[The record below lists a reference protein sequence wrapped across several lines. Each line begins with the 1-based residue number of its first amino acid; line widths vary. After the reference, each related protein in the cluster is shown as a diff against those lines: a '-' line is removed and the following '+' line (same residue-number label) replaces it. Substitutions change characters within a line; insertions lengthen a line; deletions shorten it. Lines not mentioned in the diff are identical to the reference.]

1 MYKPIT
7 PPECKTDASR
17 QRSCGLDIVR
27 CCAILFVIGAH
38 FFLHTPFNNTVFNS
52 GSMFILGMIQSLTL
66 INVPLF
72 LMLTGYLNLS
82 KQVNRKYYRNGVRVV
97 VSYVVISVITILYR
111 KYYLGDTESWG
122 IWVRKILDF
131 SAIPY
136 AWYIEM
142 WIGLFLLTPFLNILW
157 KNIGSRHHKLILLLT
172 LYLLTA
178 LPDFFNRYGLT
189 LVPAYWEA
197 LYPVTFFYLG
207 AYIREYQPKTSD
219 TVRIGRC
226 NLRVAALCIAGI
238 VGICLINPVINITL
252 FQHRSMMHLIGD
264 GNGIFGTPLATMF
277 FIAVYRTDW
286 KNCGVKR
293 VLAKVSVLSLDM
305 YLFSWIFDS
314 SIYPMTRSWMPD
326 MQTWGILLYYIAVV
340 ATVFLLS
347 LFASAVKDGVGR
359 IFRNP

>member
-1 MYKPIT
+1 M
-7 PPECKTDASR
+7 
-17 QRSCGLDIVR
+17 
-27 CCAILFVIGAH
+27 
-38 FFLHTPFNNTVFNS
+38 
-52 GSMFILGMIQSLTL
+52 
-66 INVPLF
+66 
-72 LMLTGYLNLS
+72 
-82 KQVNRKYYRNGVRVV
+82 
-97 VSYVVISVITILYR
+97 
-111 KYYLGDTESWG
+111 
-122 IWVRKILDF
+122 DF